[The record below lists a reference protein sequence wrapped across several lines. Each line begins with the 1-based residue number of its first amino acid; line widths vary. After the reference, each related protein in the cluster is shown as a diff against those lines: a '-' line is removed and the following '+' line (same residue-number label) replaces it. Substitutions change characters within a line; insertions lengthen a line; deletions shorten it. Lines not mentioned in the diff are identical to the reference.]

1 MKPILYKAK
10 AVNRDDD
17 VDYRTSYKNGDWV
30 RGIVS
35 YTYKGE
41 YADRYGVAMPFEMTN
56 EVGVSRIEVDKDTIC
71 EYTCMTD
78 YEGKPIF
85 ESDILADRYSD
96 DRYVVEWNYD
106 AAGWS
111 IRKLNAGTDAAV
123 TLFSQIN
130 TKNFI
135 IVGNKHDC
143 KTT

>member
-17 VDYRTSYKNGDWV
+17 FDRRTSYANGDWV
-30 RGIVS
+30 HGIVS

-41 YADRYGVAMPFEMTN
+41 YIDRHGVAMPFEMTN
-56 EVGVSRIEVDKDTIC
+56 EVGVSCIEVDKDTIC
-71 EYTCMTD
+71 EYTCKTD
-78 YEGKPIF
+78 YEDKPIF

-96 DRYVVEWNYD
+96 DRYVVEWSYD
-106 AAGWS
+106 AASWS
-111 IRKLNAGTDAAV
+111 IRKLNAETNTDAI
-123 TLFSQIN
+123 LFANID
-130 TKNFI
+130 TTNFI

>member
-1 MKPILYKAK
+1 
-10 AVNRDDD
+10 
-17 VDYRTSYKNGDWV
+17 
-30 RGIVS
+30 
-35 YTYKGE
+35 
-41 YADRYGVAMPFEMTN
+41 MTN
-56 EVGVSRIEVDKDTIC
+56 EVGTSGIEVDKDTIC

-78 YEGKPIF
+78 YEDKPIF

-96 DRYVVEWNYD
+96 DRYVVEWSYD

-111 IRKLNAGTDAAV
+111 IRKLDAGANTAV